1 LLSTPVPPDVQAV
14 FETGSRRTETFAEP
28 KEMLAYLR
36 KLVREDSPL
45 WPLIKQVE
53 LSGPYECLSGGIE
66 LVDLPGLNDPNE
78 ARVDVT
84 RGFLRKSAFVWLVF
98 DMNRGLMEDIQRVL
112 REEKVLLNLVLA
124 GNYHALSLVGTKAD
138 VIDTN
143 LAEQFGLPDDCS
155 MGELIERYRVQTART
170 ARRQLEQMVR
180 ELTAGHED
188 DPTAKRMLDMAR
200 HVRVHATSASG
211 YMRLKGIGRLRRDY
225 GLTDVKET
233 GIPEVHEHLRDIG
246 RDAGVLPNA
255 KTAALLLKQLRDE
268 IAFFF
273 KHAPKRFG
281 PESTKLPAVSKR
293 SLTPSAPPSKPSR
306 TERMTSSKPT
316 GSSFTKRL
324 NRFLHEAFKVFR
336 RRPTRGRPS
345 TGRR

>member
-1 LLSTPVPPDVQAV
+1 
-14 FETGSRRTETFAEP
+14 
-28 KEMLAYLR
+28 
-36 KLVREDSPL
+36 
-45 WPLIKQVE
+45 
-53 LSGPYECLSGGIE
+53 
-66 LVDLPGLNDPNE
+66 
-78 ARVDVT
+78 
-84 RGFLRKSAFVWLVF
+84 
-98 DMNRGLMEDIQRVL
+98 
-112 REEKVLLNLVLA
+112 
-124 GNYHALSLVGTKAD
+124 
-138 VIDTN
+138 
-143 LAEQFGLPDDCS
+143 
-155 MGELIERYRVQTART
+155 
-170 ARRQLEQMVR
+170 MVR